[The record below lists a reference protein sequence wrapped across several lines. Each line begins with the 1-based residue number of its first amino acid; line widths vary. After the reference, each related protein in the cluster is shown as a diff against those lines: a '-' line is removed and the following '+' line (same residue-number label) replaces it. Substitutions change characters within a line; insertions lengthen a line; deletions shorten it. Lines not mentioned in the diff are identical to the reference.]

1 MNTNNKV
8 YEELDITNEVGVS
21 TYFESQGEW
30 TEFHNRIQEY
40 FENLEKRGCK
50 NINFNITSDT
60 YTEYDDSYTGVRY
73 VITMKKN

>member
-1 MNTNNKV
+1 MNTNKV
-8 YEELDITNEVGVS
+8 YESLDITDNFC

-50 NINFNITSDT
+50 NINFNITSSP
-60 YTEYDDSYTGVRY
+60 YTEYDDSYSVRY
-73 VITMKKN
+73 VLIMNRIN